1 MVARLIG
8 NSFKT
13 RVPREI
19 LAYREEKMRPFK
31 ALLTAISAAGVIA
44 AGVTVGSGS
53 MSAEAE
59 TIRIGDINSY
69 TRLPAHTI
77 PYRQG
82 AILAIEEINSAG
94 GVLGR
99 ELEFISHDD
108 QGKPGE
114 AVKVAERLFDRD
126 EVVLISGSLFSHVG
140 LALTAYAKQTQ
151 QLYIAAEPLADALV
165 WAQGNRYTFR
175 LRPSTYM
182 QAAMLAAEAAKDEG
196 AKRWATIAPN
206 YAYGKDAVAA
216 FQRVLT
222 ELRPDVEFV
231 GSQWPAL
238 FKIDAGAEVEAL
250 KRLEPDAIYNVTFG
264 SDLAKFAR
272 EGRLRGLFEGRL
284 MVGLLTG
291 EPEYID
297 PLKDEAPEGWLVTG
311 YPWYDIDTP
320 AHNAF
325 LAAYQQRWDD
335 YPRIGSVVGY
345 NTMLAIKAMLE
356 RAGSTETEAMVDA
369 LEGLSFDAPT
379 GPITFRAIDHQ
390 ATMGAYV
397 GWTTL
402 RDGQGVMV
410 DWKYLDGADYLPS
423 DDEVRKLRS
432 GD

>member
-1 MVARLIG
+1 
-8 NSFKT
+8 
-13 RVPREI
+13 
-19 LAYREEKMRPFK
+19 MRAFK
-31 ALLTAISAAGVIA
+31 ALLAATGAAAVIAASVVTAAGVVSA
-44 AGVTVGSGS
+44 SK
-53 MSAEAE
+53 SAEAE

-114 AVKVAERLFDRD
+114 AVKVAERLFDRED
-126 EVVLISGSLFSHVG
+126 VVLISGSLFSHVG

-151 QLYIAAEPLADALV
+151 RLYIAAEPLADALV

-182 QAAMLAAEAAKDEG
+182 QAAMLAAEAAKNED

-222 ELRPDVEFV
+222 ALRPDVEFV

-369 LEGLSFDAPT
+369 MKGLSFDAPT

-390 ATMGAYV
+390 ATMG
-397 GWTTL
+397 GL
-402 RDGQGVMV
+402 CR
-410 DWKYLDGADYLPS
+410 LDHVARRTGHHGRLEIPRRRGLPA
-423 DDEVRKLRS
+423 VR
-432 GD
+432 

>member
-1 MVARLIG
+1 
-8 NSFKT
+8 
-13 RVPREI
+13 
-19 LAYREEKMRPFK
+19 MRPFK
-31 ALLTAISAAGVIA
+31 AFLTATCAAAVIA
-44 AGVTVGSGS
+44 AGVAVGSAS
-53 MSAEAE
+53 TSAEAE

-69 TRLPAHTI
+69 TRLPAHTV

-82 AILAIEEINSAG
+82 AILAIEEVNRSG

-99 ELEFISHDD
+99 ELELISHDD

-114 AVKVAERLFDRD
+114 AVKVAERLFARD
-126 EVVLISGSLFSHVG
+126 KVVLISGSLFSHVG
-140 LALTAYAKQTQ
+140 LALTAYAKQSK

-182 QAAMLAAEAAKDEG
+182 QAAMLAAEVAKVED

-206 YAYGKDAVAA
+206 YAYGKDAVSA

-222 ELRPDVEFV
+222 QLRPDVEFV

-264 SDLAKFAR
+264 SDLAKFVR

-311 YPWYDIDTP
+311 YPWYDIETP
-320 AHNAF
+320 AHKAF
-325 LAAYQQRWDD
+325 VDAYQQRWDD

-345 NTMLAIKAMLE
+345 NTMLAIKAMFE
-356 RAGSTETEAMVDA
+356 RAGSTDTEKMVDA
-369 LEGLSFDAPT
+369 MEGLSYESPT
-379 GPITFRAIDHQ
+379 GLITFRAIDHQ
-390 ATMGAYV
+390 STMGAYV
-397 GWTTL
+397 GWTKL
-402 RDGQGVMV
+402 RDGKGVMV

>member
-1 MVARLIG
+1 
-8 NSFKT
+8 
-13 RVPREI
+13 
-19 LAYREEKMRPFK
+19 MRTFK
-31 ALLTAISAAGVIA
+31 AFSTAAGAAAVIA
-44 AGVTVGSGS
+44 AGVVLGSAS
-53 MSAEAE
+53 VEAE

-82 AILAIEEINSAG
+82 AILAIEEANRSG

-99 ELEFISHDD
+99 ELELISHDD

-114 AVKVAERLFDRD
+114 AVKVAERLFARD
-126 EVVLISGSLFSHVG
+126 KVVLISGSLFSHVG
-140 LALTAYAKQTQ
+140 LALTAYAKQSK

-182 QAAMLAAEAAKDEG
+182 QAAMLAAEVAKVED

-222 ELRPDVEFV
+222 QLRPEVEFV

-264 SDLAKFAR
+264 GDLAKFAR
-272 EGRLRGLFEGRL
+272 EGKLRGLFEGRL

-311 YPWYDIDTP
+311 YPWYDIANP
-320 AHNAF
+320 AHEDVRGR
-325 LAAYQQRWDD
+325 LSAA
-335 YPRIGSVVGY
+335 
-345 NTMLAIKAMLE
+345 LE
-356 RAGSTETEAMVDA
+356 RLSANWLGRRLQHDAGHQGNARAGWIDRHGDNGRCHGRAE
-369 LEGLSFDAPT
+369 
-379 GPITFRAIDHQ
+379 FR
-390 ATMGAYV
+390 
-397 GWTTL
+397 
-402 RDGQGVMV
+402 
-410 DWKYLDGADYLPS
+410 GADRARHVSGNRSSIDNGGLCRLDQVARREGRHGRLEVPRRRGLPA
-423 DDEVRKLRS
+423 V
-432 GD
+432 G

>member
-1 MVARLIG
+1 M
-8 NSFKT
+8 
-13 RVPREI
+13 PRQI

-31 ALLTAISAAGVIA
+31 AFLAATVTAAVIA
-44 AGVTVGSGS
+44 IGVTVGSGS
-53 MSAEAE
+53 VSAEAE

-82 AILAIEEINSAG
+82 AILAIEEFNSAG

-126 EVVLISGSLFSHVG
+126 KVVLISGSLFSHVG

-182 QAAMLAAEAAKDEG
+182 QAAMLAAEAAKNED

-250 KRLEPDAIYNVTFG
+250 KRLEPDAIY
-264 SDLAKFAR
+264 
-272 EGRLRGLFEGRL
+272 
-284 MVGLLTG
+284 
-291 EPEYID
+291 
-297 PLKDEAPEGWLVTG
+297 
-311 YPWYDIDTP
+311 
-320 AHNAF
+320 
-325 LAAYQQRWDD
+325 
-335 YPRIGSVVGY
+335 
-345 NTMLAIKAMLE
+345 
-356 RAGSTETEAMVDA
+356 
-369 LEGLSFDAPT
+369 
-379 GPITFRAIDHQ
+379 
-390 ATMGAYV
+390 
-397 GWTTL
+397 
-402 RDGQGVMV
+402 
-410 DWKYLDGADYLPS
+410 
-423 DDEVRKLRS
+423 
-432 GD
+432 